1 MNESRCRKGKP
12 GMQRFFYLKKS
23 ELTGR
28 LLDRYVPLRFLAGRE
43 RAPERTMPTVH
54 GPSAR
59 LEGKASPVKNSRPLC
74 APTWPDG
81 GQGKNGQK
89 IEDML

>member
-1 MNESRCRKGKP
+1 
-12 GMQRFFYLKKS
+12 MQRFFYLKKS

-43 RAPERTMPTVH
+43 RAPERTMPTAH

-59 LEGKASPVKNSRPLC
+59 LEEKASPVKNSRPLC

-81 GQGKNGQK
+81 AGKEWTKNRGHVM
-89 IEDML
+89 IIVIGF